1 MESWKRTMWILW
13 FGVLLCSASYTM
25 SVPFLPLF
33 LFELGVSEK
42 DVNWWAGVVHSSAF
56 FVGAIMAPLWGSVAD
71 KYGRKKMVLRAG
83 FSLALIYA
91 LIGFVHT
98 PWELVV
104 VRLLHGFVGGFVP
117 ASMAIVSSV
126 APKEKMGW
134 SLGMM
139 QAGTMSG
146 GILGPVIG
154 GLLAEWFGMRMSFVA
169 AGTLIFAATSA
180 VLFTVREGRPAEPSK
195 RSSVR
200 ADLANVFRQKALLS
214 MLLLLVAFQ
223 MTYNMIQPL
232 LTLHIADLQG
242 SVEDAALTSG
252 FVFALIGIAGIVASP
267 FWGRTGERL
276 GYPKVLTVCFAGS
289 AVAIA
294 SQFFITELWLFT
306 LIQFCFGL
314 FMAGIVPSV
323 NTLMV
328 RSTPDDFRGRSFGL
342 TASANQSGS
351 MIGPL
356 LGGGLGAFLSFQ
368 WIFVT
373 AGLLYAAL
381 GAIVWFSSGKGGRED
396 AVPMKIERRS
406 M

>member
-1 MESWKRTMWILW
+1 MWILW

-33 LFELGVSEK
+33 LFELGVAEN
-42 DVNWWAGVVHSSAF
+42 DVNLWAGVVHSSAF

-91 LIGFVHT
+91 LIGFVHN
-98 PWELVV
+98 PWELVG

-146 GILGPVIG
+146 GILGPMIG

-169 AGTLIFAATSA
+169 SGALIFAATMA
-180 VLFTVREGRPAEPSK
+180 VLFTVREGRPAASDGT
-195 RSSVR
+195 R
-200 ADLANVFRQKALLS
+200 ASLRGDLANVFRQKTLLS
-214 MLLLLVAFQ
+214 LLLLLVAFQ

-242 SVEDAALTSG
+242 SLENAALTSG

-267 FWGRTGERL
+267 YWGRTGERI
-276 GYPKVLTVCFAGS
+276 GYPKVLTICLVGA

-294 SQFFITELWLFT
+294 SQWFISDLWLFT
-306 LIQFCFGL
+306 VVQFVFGL
-314 FMAGIVPSV
+314 FMSGVVPSV

-373 AGLLYAAL
+373 AGLLYTAL
-381 GAIVWFSSGKGGRED
+381 ALIVWKLSGRV
-396 AVPMKIERRS
+396 ARS
-406 M
+406 GEAS

>member
-1 MESWKRTMWILW
+1 MWILW

-33 LFELGVSEK
+33 LFELGVAER
-42 DVNWWAGVVHSSAF
+42 DVNLWAGVVHSSAF

-91 LIGFVHT
+91 LIGFVHN
-98 PWELVV
+98 PWELVG

-126 APKEKMGW
+126 APKEKLGW

-146 GILGPVIG
+146 GILGPLIG

-169 AGTLIFAATSA
+169 AGALIFAATAA
-180 VLFTVREGRPAEPSK
+180 VLFTVREGKPAPSNGT
-195 RSSVR
+195 RSSLR
-200 ADLANVFRQKALLS
+200 GDLANVFRQKTLLYL
-214 MLLLLVAFQ
+214 LLLLVAFQ

-242 SVEDAALTSG
+242 SLEDAALTSG

-267 FWGRTGERL
+267 YWGRTGERI
-276 GYPKVLTVCFAGS
+276 GYPKVLAICLVGA

-294 SQFFITELWLFT
+294 SQFFISDLWLFT
-306 LIQFCFGL
+306 LIQFGFGL
-314 FMAGIVPSV
+314 FMSGVVPAV

-328 RSTPDDFRGRSFGL
+328 RSTPEDFRGRSFGL

-373 AGLLYAAL
+373 AGVLYAAL
-381 GAIVWFSSGKGGRED
+381 ALVVWKLASR
-396 AVPMKIERRS
+396 VTRRS
-406 M
+406 EAS